1 MTLVILAAGMGSRFG
16 GLKQIEPVDDNGNFI
31 IDYSVYDA
39 VKAGFN
45 KIVFVIKEE
54 NYEIFK
60 NTIGSRIS
68 NIVKVE
74 YAFQKN
80 DNLEKYVSIPKDRT
94 KPFGT
99 AHALLCAKEYIDGP
113 FAIISSDDFYGTGAF
128 KQLYKSMENGDSVA
142 IGYKLINTMS
152 ENGSVKR
159 GVCFTKDGYLI
170 ENDDYKIEKVDNK
183 IIGTSLVGNNTIEF
197 DENQEV
203 SMLMYGLDKSVIEY
217 IEDNLEKF
225 FSDNK
230 GNLNDCEILLP
241 NILTEMIND
250 GKIKIK
256 VIPTEEK
263 WMGITYKEDLQ
274 KLKDYLNELRKEGIY
289 PENLY

>member
-39 VKAGFN
+39 VKAGFD

-80 DNLEKYVSIPKDRT
+80 DNLEKYASIPKDRT

-113 FAIISSDDFYGTGAF
+113 FAIISSDDFYGNGAF
-128 KQLYKSMENGDSVA
+128 KQLYKSMENGASVA

-159 GVCFTKDGYLI
+159 GVCFTKDGYLTK
-170 ENDDYKIEKVDNK
+170 NDDYKIEKIDNK
-183 IIGTSLVGNNTIEF
+183 IIGTSLVDGNTIQF

-203 SMLMYGLDKSVIEY
+203 SMLMYGLNKSVIDY
-217 IEDNLEKF
+217 IENNLEKF

-230 GNLNDCEILLP
+230 DNLDTCEILLP
-241 NILTEMIND
+241 NILTEMINE